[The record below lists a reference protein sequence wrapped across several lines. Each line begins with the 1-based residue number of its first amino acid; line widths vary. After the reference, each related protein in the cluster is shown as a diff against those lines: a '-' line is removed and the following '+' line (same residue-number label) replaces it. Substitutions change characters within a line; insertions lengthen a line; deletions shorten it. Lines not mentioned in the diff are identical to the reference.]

1 METDFEW
8 DENKG
13 ESNFQK
19 HGVRFEE
26 ATTVFA
32 DPDLVTL
39 FDTKHSA
46 DEERYINIG
55 FSNRGRLLVVVH
67 TMRSSQIR
75 IISSRPCTFREARLY
90 DEG

>member
-1 METDFEW
+1 METQFEW
-8 DENKG
+8 DEYKDERN
-13 ESNFQK
+13 SQK

-26 ATTVFA
+26 AATVFV
-32 DPDLVTL
+32 DPNLLTL

-67 TMRSSQIR
+67 TMRGSRLR
-75 IISSRPCTFREARLY
+75 IISSRPCTSREARLY